1 MQKSFLRET
10 AGTLMRAVVVVLT
23 IVISVISVNFI
34 LESESYIG
42 DGICN
47 VAVFPIEGVILP
59 YNGLADFDL
68 VTTPE
73 SFESFIASAEE
84 QPGIE
89 AMLIEV
95 NSPGGTPVASERI
108 AERIRQSELPII
120 GMIGDQ
126 GASGGYMIA
135 AATDHLVASPMS
147 DVGSIGVNMSYL
159 EESEKNEEEGL
170 TYVQLTTGKFKDTGT
185 PNRPITDEERE
196 LLMSDLNIV
205 NDRFIDMVSEYR
217 ELDREAVVALADG
230 STMPGTRALENK
242 LIDTLGG
249 REEVRDVIA
258 RKLEIANGDVVFCEY
273 ERNLLPF

>member
-1 MQKSFLRET
+1 M
-10 AGTLMRAVVVVLT
+10 T